1 MFVCMFVPRISPKRN
16 ALAISKIL
24 HNILMPILGQR
35 YCFQVAILFKR
46 RNMGRIHFPRYFEV
60 ISITYRRQK
69 REAAANTLVPQRPS
83 TDTLVPRRPS
93 TAIYAFADARK
104 VRTES

>member
-1 MFVCMFVPRISPKRN
+1 MFVPRISPKRN

-35 YCFQVAILFKR
+35 YYFQVAILFKR
-46 RNMGRIHFPRYFEV
+46 RNMGRIHFTRYFEV
-60 ISITYRRQK
+60 ISI
-69 REAAANTLVPQRPS
+69 PS
-83 TDTLVPRRPS
+83 TETGSRCEHAGSPTPVDRHAGSPS